1 MASVRE
7 VLYESIERTL
17 ELHKVSLVLR
27 PKILSTK
34 FFKGMYGDHSGEF
47 LFGDWGLKG

>member
-1 MASVRE
+1 MASVCE
-7 VLYESIERTL
+7 VLYESIEWTL

-27 PKILSTK
+27 PKIFSTK
-34 FFKGMYGDHSGEF
+34 FFKVMYGDHSGEF